1 MKRLSIYIFIA
12 LISFTTACKKSN
24 DSPLQPTEDKYLIK
38 TLDGNNERIEIYTKN
53 QKIKVGYTQFWI
65 KIISKADQK
74 LLFPENMN
82 WQPVM
87 HMPSMEHSTPHSPLT
102 KSLDPDFSYEGFVV
116 FSMASGAESFWELT
130 FQYKNGEKSTNVS
143 TRLAVGNLPEHTKNV
158 QSFTVGEDSYTVAM
172 VQPETPQMGKN
183 QISSVLLK
191 SSDHESYE
199 EVNGYSIEI
208 DPRMPSMDNHSSP
221 NNKKM
226 TQEVNS
232 GKYKGSLNLSMS
244 GLWRINLV
252 LKDADGNIIKGEPVT
267 PENKKS
273 SLYFE
278 FEF

>member
-38 TLDGNNERIEIYTKN
+38 TLDGNNERIEIYTNN

-74 LLFPENMN
+74 LLFPENMS

-87 HMPSMEHSTPHSPLT
+87 HMPGMEHSTPHSPLT
-102 KSLDPDFSYEGFVV
+102 KSLEPDFSYEGYVV
-116 FSMASGAESFWELT
+116 FSMASDAESFWELT
-130 FQYKNGEKSTNVS
+130 FQYKNGGKLTNVS
-143 TRLAVGNLPEHTKNV
+143 TRLAVGNLPEHTKSV
-158 QSFTVGEDSYTVAM
+158 QSFTVGKDSYTLAM
-172 VQPETPQMGKN
+172 VQPETPQMGRN
-183 QISSVLLK
+183 EISSVFLK

-226 TQEVNS
+226 TQEGNS

-252 LKDADGNIIKGEPVT
+252 LKDADGNIIKGEPIT